1 MNISKKLAQTEQFE
15 IEYESEKVSVYR
27 KVCEPYASVPKGRGR
42 SYLVSESCSEVVTD
56 WDVTTDDAGNKYP
69 IDEENLAR
77 LPVPFLT
84 AILNK
89 VAESWSGDKKK
100 QQASATGS

>member
-15 IEYESEKVSVYR
+15 MEYEGEKVSFTA
-27 KVCEPYASVPKGRGR
+27 KSVSLTPQFLKDAGDLISYPKA
-42 SYLVSESCSEVVTD
+42 VAEFVTD

-84 AILNK
+84 AVLNK
-89 VAESWSGDKKK
+89 ISESWAGDKKK
-100 QQASATGS
+100 ASASATGS

>member
-1 MNISKKLAQTEQFE
+1 M
-15 IEYESEKVSVYR
+15 EYEGEKVTFTA
-27 KVCEPYASVPKGRGR
+27 KKASLTPQFLKDAGDLISYPKA
-42 SYLVSESCSEVVTD
+42 VSEVVTD
-56 WDVTTDDAGNKYP
+56 WDVTSDDAGNKYP

-89 VAESWSGDKKK
+89 ISESWAGDKKK

>member
-15 IEYESEKVSVYR
+15 LEYEGEKVAFEAKSYTLTPQFL
-27 KVCEPYASVPKGRGR
+27 KDAGDLISYPKA
-42 SYLVSESCSEVVTD
+42 VAEVVTD

-100 QQASATGS
+100 QQASAIGS